1 MAFSDKKYKT
11 LGDVLKSFSIRYELI
26 DCIGNIQAQ
35 VFPAALREEIHFTMN
50 HIVYKASEE
59 AVCENILYPILREAW
74 KNYVDY
80 FSMWS
85 HKAIE
90 YDKDLKGSSDYLIC
104 KLSELGFIVFD
115 APYIAVVEAKLDD
128 FIGGWAQCAL
138 EMLAMQKING
148 GDTSLAIFGIVSNG
162 DVWQFAKLEANVFSE
177 CTKKGSL
184 DDLDEL
190 YGILIFLL
198 EECKR
203 LYINA

>member
-1 MAFSDKKYKT
+1 MAFSDKNYKT
-11 LGDVLKSFSIRYELI
+11 LGDVLKAFSIRYVLM
-26 DCIGNIQAQ
+26 DCLENAKPHT
-35 VFPAALREEIHFTMN
+35 FPLALREEIEFTRN

-74 KNYVDY
+74 KNYVAY

-90 YDKDLKGSSDYLIC
+90 YDKDLKGSPDYLIC
-104 KLSELGFIVFD
+104 KLSDLGFVVFD

-138 EMLAMQKING
+138 EMVAMQKING
-148 GDTSLAIFGIVSNG
+148 GDKTRPIFGIVSNG
-162 DVWQFAKLEANVFSE
+162 DVWQFAKLEENTFSE
-177 CTKKGSL
+177 CQKKGSL
-184 DDLDEL
+184 DNLDEL
-190 YGILIFLL
+190 YGMLMFLL

-203 LYINA
+203 VYID